1 MWVEVKKAQTLVIAE
16 MWKEC
21 FEGEGIPTRI
31 MPVSGLPAAPPELWQ
46 AGLPTGQELATYS
59 ILVPQDKEHVIKDIL
74 RKL

>member
-1 MWVEVKKAQTLVIAE
+1 MAE

-31 MPVSGLPAAPPELWQ
+31 LPVSGPPV
-46 AGLPTGQELATYS
+46 GQELAEYS
-59 ILVPQDKEHVIKDIL
+59 VLVPRDKEHVIKDIL

>member
-1 MWVEVKKAQTLVIAE
+1 MWIEVKKANSLMVAE

-31 MPVSGLPAAPPELWQ
+31 MPVSGLPA
-46 AGLPTGQELATYS
+46 GQEFAVYS
-59 ILVPQDKEHVIKDIL
+59 ILVPKDKEHVIKDIL

>member
-1 MWVEVKKAQTLVIAE
+1 MWVEVKKANSLAIAE

-31 MPVSGLPAAPPELWQ
+31 MPASGLPM
-46 AGLPTGQELATYS
+46 GQELTNYS
-59 ILVPQDKEHVIKDIL
+59 ILVPKDKEHVIKDVL

>member
-1 MWVEVKKAQTLVIAE
+1 MWVEVKKAQSLAVAE

-31 MPVSGLPAAPPELWQ
+31 LPQSGLPI
-46 AGLPTGQELATYS
+46 GQELAAYS
-59 ILVPQDKEHVIKDIL
+59 ILVPQDKKHVIEDVL

>member
-16 MWKEC
+16 AWKEC

-31 MPVSGLPAAPPELWQ
+31 MPQKGLPNGKAIGP
-46 AGLPTGQELATYS
+46 YS
-59 ILVPQDKEHVIKDIL
+59 VMVPHDKEHVMEDIL

>member
-1 MWVEVKKAQTLVIAE
+1 MWIEAKKADSLMVAE

-31 MPVSGLPAAPPELWQ
+31 MPVSGLPI
-46 AGLPTGQELATYS
+46 GQEFAEYS
-59 ILVPQDKEHVIKDIL
+59 ILVPKDKEHVIKDIL

>member
-1 MWVEVKKAQTLVIAE
+1 MTAE

-31 MPVSGLPAAPPELWQ
+31 MPASGLPV
-46 AGLPTGQELATYS
+46 GQELTTYS
-59 ILVPQDKEHVIKDIL
+59 VLVPKDKEHVIKDVL

>member
-1 MWVEVKKAQTLVIAE
+1 MWVEVKRAQNLMIAE

-31 MPVSGLPAAPPELWQ
+31 MPTSGLPI
-46 AGLPTGQELATYS
+46 GQELTEYS
-59 ILVPQDKEHVIKDIL
+59 VLVPQDKERVIKEVL